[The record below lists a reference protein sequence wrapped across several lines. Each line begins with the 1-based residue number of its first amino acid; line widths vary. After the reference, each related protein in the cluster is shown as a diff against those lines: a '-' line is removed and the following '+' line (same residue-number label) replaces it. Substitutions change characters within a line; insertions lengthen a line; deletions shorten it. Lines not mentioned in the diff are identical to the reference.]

1 MFKSFISS
9 GVLMKAIDREQ
20 IKKWIKD
27 PRNRTLTIAMAL
39 MLIIILGVSLFSPEK
54 STTGVPVVTADTYIP
69 DGFVLVPIE
78 IQNAESLGSL
88 IGAYAVVDLF
98 RGPQSQRV
106 GRRLRLLRAPL
117 NPDQFAVLVPEGE
130 VTALMAIPGPY
141 WAVIQ
146 NPQQSKATEIADSKK
161 KSRIEYFEGN

>member
-1 MFKSFISS
+1 MSKNFTLS
-9 GVLMKAIDREQ
+9 GVRMKTFDRDQ
-20 IKKWIKD
+20 IKKWLQD
-27 PRNRTLTIAMAL
+27 PRNRTLTMAMLL
-39 MLIIILGVSLFSPEK
+39 MLTIILGVSLFSPDK
-54 STTGVPVVTADTYIP
+54 SANEAPVVTADTYIP
-69 DGFVLVPIE
+69 EGFVLVPIE

-98 RGPQSQRV
+98 RGPHSQRV

-117 NPDQFAVLVPEGE
+117 NPDQFAVLVSEGE
-130 VTALMAIPGPY
+130 VSALMAIPGPY

-146 NPQQSKATEIADSKK
+146 NPQQSKGAEIADSKR